1 MIINF
6 YYLKIDKKIFKDQFL
21 SLNAMN
27 KSVTST
33 IRMPATTTC
42 VTSLHAW
49 EESSGIHI
57 TTRLHTGD
65 SQLDDMRG
73 SLILLVTF
81 LDLSSGYIETDLVFM
96 DNPPEFSQE
105 EKSSH
110 VSSSI
115 EDLATLVR
123 QELKAFD
130 LVESSLKEVEA
141 VKEAVKLKK
150 NLSKLLSNRP
160 SLAFNITR
168 EEALLYIS
176 HPLNSYHLLRRSA
189 NLWTKYTQ
197 IIKKFFASLP
207 KKISKVWCQ
216 TF

>member
-1 MIINF
+1 M
-6 YYLKIDKKIFKDQFL
+6 LEK
-21 SLNAMN
+21 SLQVNI
-27 KSVTST
+27 S
-33 IRMPATTTC
+33 P
-42 VTSLHAW
+42 
-49 EESSGIHI
+49 

-207 KKISKVWCQ
+207 KKISKV
-216 TF
+216 